1 MSKSKSTHPES
12 NLSNPKYYLN
22 RELSWL
28 EFNRRVLHEALNP
41 QAPLLERLKFVSIF
55 CSNLDEFFMIRVSTL
70 KEQVQADDLEPTPDG
85 RTAEQQLD
93 EIYRVLSPMI
103 TEQHQLFEEKLRPE
117 LTEFGIALL
126 NYEDLDLKQRSS
138 LDEFFQERVF
148 PILTPLVVDVNHP
161 FPGVSNLSLNLA
173 AVIQD
178 PETKEEKFAR
188 VKVPALLPRFIE
200 LPESQPP
207 AQAHRWTG
215 VPVEQVIGNNL
226 ESLFPGMK
234 IQHWCVFR
242 VTRDADFPV
251 GEEETED
258 LRAAIET
265 EISKR
270 RLGGDVV
277 RLEVQANIC
286 PLTSQM
292 LIQGLNVT
300 AIDIYQIDG
309 MLNLKDLISLATLPF
324 PDLKDAPWTPL
335 TPVWLKPAL
344 SPQAI
349 DPTKKD
355 PDIFS
360 LIRDRDRLVHHPY
373 DSFTASVLQFITQ
386 AAADPQVLAIKLTL
400 YRTSGDSAIVQ
411 ALIKAAERGK
421 EVVVLIELKARFD
434 EANNINW
441 ANRLNE
447 AGAHVAYGVSGL
459 KTHTKVMLI
468 VRQESDPCGN
478 GEAARIRRYVHIG
491 TGNYNSKTATL
502 YTDLGLFSCRK
513 KLGAD
518 LTDLFNY
525 LTGCSHQSEYQKLI
539 VAPVNIRGQILSL
552 IEQETKHAK
561 HDRPAKIVAKMN
573 SLVDP
578 EIIQTLYQASQE
590 GVQIDLIIRGSCC
603 LRPGIQGIS
612 ENIRVISIIG
622 RFLEHSRIF
631 YFNNGGH
638 PQVLIGSADWMQRNL
653 DRRVEAIVPIDDAEI
668 QKRLVKILK
677 TLLNDNCKAWELR
690 STGEYTQ
697 RHPTKKEDERN
708 AQVILMNLAKSESS
722 GE

>member
-1 MSKSKSTHPES
+1 MSKSKSTRLES
-12 NLSNPKYYLN
+12 DLSNPKYYLN

-28 EFNRRVLHEALNP
+28 EFNRRVLHEALNA

-70 KEQVQADDLEPTPDG
+70 KEQLQADDLEQTPDG

-93 EIYRVLSPMI
+93 EIYRILCPMI
-103 TEQHQLFEEKLRPE
+103 TEQHQFFEKKLRPE
-117 LTEFGIALL
+117 LTEVGIALL
-126 NYEDLDLKQRSS
+126 NYEELNLVQRSS
-138 LDEFFQERVF
+138 LDEFFQEGIF

-173 AVIQD
+173 VVIQD
-178 PETKEEKFAR
+178 PETGEEKFAR

-200 LPESQPP
+200 LPKSQPS

-226 ESLFPGMK
+226 AALFPGMK
-234 IQHWCVFR
+234 IQRWSVFR

-251 GEEETED
+251 EEEETQD
-258 LRAAIET
+258 LREAIET

-270 RLGGDVV
+270 RLGGGVV
-277 RLEVQANIC
+277 RLEIQANIC
-286 PLTSQM
+286 PLMSKM
-292 LIQGLNVT
+292 LVQGLNVT

-309 MLNLKDLISLATLPF
+309 MLNLKDLMSLVALPF
-324 PDLKDAPWTPL
+324 LELKESAWTPL
-335 TPVWLKPAL
+335 TPTWLKPTL
-344 SPQAI
+344 PPQAI
-349 DPTKKD
+349 DPARKD

-360 LIRDRDRLVHHPY
+360 LIREHDRLVHHPY

-386 AAADPQVLAIKLTL
+386 AATDPQVLAIKLTL
-400 YRTSGDSAIVQ
+400 YRTSGDSAIAQ

-421 EVVVLIELKARFD
+421 QVVVLIELKARFD

-441 ANRLNE
+441 ANRLDQ
-447 AGAHVAYGVSGL
+447 AGAHVVYGVSGL

-468 VRQESDPCGN
+468 VRQEGDCL
-478 GEAARIRRYVHIG
+478 RRYVHIG

-525 LTGCSHQSEYQKLI
+525 LTGCSRQSEYHKLI
-539 VAPVNIRGQILSL
+539 VAPGNIRGQLLSL
-552 IEQETKHAK
+552 IEQEIKHTK

-573 SLVDP
+573 ALVDP
-578 EIIQTLYQASQE
+578 EMIQTLYRASQA
-590 GVQIDLIIRGSCC
+590 GVQIDLIVRGSCC
-603 LRPGIQGIS
+603 LCPGIQGIS
-612 ENIRVISIIG
+612 ENIRVISIVG

-631 YFNNGGH
+631 YFYNGGH
-638 PQVLIGSADWMQRNL
+638 PHVLIGSADWMQRNL
-653 DRRVEAIVPIDDAEI
+653 DHRVEAIVPIDDAEI
-668 QKRLVKILK
+668 QKRLMKVLKIM
-677 TLLNDNCKAWELR
+677 LNDNCKAWELR
-690 STGEYTQ
+690 STGEYIQ
-697 RHPTKKEDERN
+697 RHPSKKEDERN
-708 AQVILMNLAKSESS
+708 AQVMLMNLAQSES
-722 GE
+722 